1 MAAGDPGT
9 LKRNYSA
16 IAVETTLTAAL
27 SSQAQGDAN
36 TSFVVASISGF
47 PSTFPYTLLVDP
59 DTNKEEV
66 LTVYDGVG
74 TSLRVYRGQDGTQAP
89 AHSAG
94 ATVRHGISAREFKEL
109 QTHISAR
116 GFASD
121 SGILNNVDTHV
132 HGIATGEGDV
142 VGTLKTQTLTNKTL
156 TSPAVSGLTLTDGS
170 VVFEGATADA
180 YETTLAVTDPTAD
193 RTITLPNVTGTVA
206 ILDAAQTLSNK
217 TLTSDTLGSDL
228 AAGGFKVT
236 GLGTPSSNADA
247 ATKLY
252 VDTQV
257 SNLVDSAPGT
267 LDTLNELA
275 AALGDDPNFATTITN
290 SLAAKLSLSG
300 GTMTGAI
307 AMGANKITGL
317 ATPESSTDAA
327 NKGYI
332 DTQTTSAAASATA
345 AALSASSAATSA
357 SSAASSATA
366 ANSSFVAVTG
376 LTGAGL
382 VRDMGS
388 ITVTDTTSTTYVNIA
403 TVAAAAASSA
413 SAAATSASS
422 AATSASSAA
431 TSASAANTSANNA
444 SASSAQAAVS
454 ASSASVSA
462 TAAATSA
469 TSAATSATSAAASAT
484 AAATSATS
492 AAASALSAATSETN
506 ATASASLANNWA
518 TLTSGPVAGGEY
530 SAKYHAQLSA
540 TSATASASSASAAA
554 TSATS
559 AAASATAAATSAASA
574 ATSASSAA
582 ASASLLGSAILA
594 TIADAKGDLIVASAA
609 DTVTRL
615 AVGTD
620 GYLLTASSTATN
632 GVTWA
637 AAPVSLPSQTGNG
650 GKYLTTDGSTA
661 SWAAITTD
669 PLPNVLLMMGA

>member
-27 SSQAQGDAN
+27 ASQSQGDAN
-36 TSFVVASISGF
+36 TSFVIASVSGF
-47 PSTFPYTLLVDP
+47 PSSFPYSLLVDP

-66 LTVYDGVG
+66 VTVYGGSG
-74 TSLRVYRGQDGTQAP
+74 TTLQVYRGQDNTQAV

-94 ATVRHGISAREFKEL
+94 ATIRHGISAREFKEL

-116 GFASD
+116 GFVSD

-142 VGTLKTQTLTNKTL
+142 VGTLKTQTLASKTL
-156 TSPAVSGLTLTDGS
+156 TSPLVSGLTLTDAS
-170 VVFEGATADA
+170 IVFEGATADA
-180 YETTLAVTDPTAD
+180 FETTLTVTDPTSD

-206 ILDAAQTLSNK
+206 ILDAAQILSNK

-236 GLGTPSSNADA
+236 GLATPSANADA

-257 SNLVDSAPGT
+257 SNLVASAPGT

-275 AALGDDPNFATTITN
+275 EALGDDPNFATTMTN
-290 SLAAKLSLSG
+290 ALAAKLSLAG

-307 AMGANKITGL
+307 AMGTNKITGL
-317 ATPESSTDAA
+317 GTPTASTDAA
-327 NKGYI
+327 NKDYI
-332 DTQTTSAAASATA
+332 DTMASSAGASSTA
-345 AALSASSAATSA
+345 AALSAASAATSA
-357 SSAASSATA
+357 SSAANSATA
-366 ANSSFVAVTG
+366 ANSSFVSVTG

-382 VRDMGS
+382 VRNMGS
-388 ITVTDTTSTTYVNIA
+388 ITVTDTTSTTYINIA
-403 TVAAAAASSA
+403 TVAGAADTSAAAAASSA
-413 SAAATSASS
+413 SASATSAGQAATSASS

-431 TSASAANTSANNA
+431 TSAS
-444 SASSAQAAVS
+444 
-454 ASSASVSA
+454 
-462 TAAATSA
+462 
-469 TSAATSATSAAASAT
+469 SAAASA
-484 AAATSATS
+484 ATI
-492 AAASALSAATSETN
+492 
-506 ATASASLANNWA
+506 
-518 TLTSGPVAGGEY
+518 
-530 SAKYHAQLSA
+530 
-540 TSATASASSASAAA
+540 
-554 TSATS
+554 
-559 AAASATAAATSAASA
+559 
-574 ATSASSAA
+574 
-582 ASASLLGSAILA
+582 GSAILA
-594 TIADAKGDLIVASAA
+594 TVADAKGDLLVASAA
-609 DTVTRL
+609 DTITRL

-620 GYLLTASSTATN
+620 GFLLTAASTATN

-661 SWAAITTD
+661 SWAATSAD
-669 PLPNVLLMMGA
+669 PLPSVFLMMGA

>member
-1 MAAGDPGT
+1 MAAGDPGI

-16 IAVETTLTAAL
+16 IAVETTLSAAI
-27 SSQAQGDAN
+27 SSQASGDAN
-36 TSFVVASISGF
+36 TSFVVASVSGF

-66 LTVYDGVG
+66 LTVYAGAG
-74 TSLRVYRGQDGTQAP
+74 TSLSVYRGQDGSAAP

-116 GFASD
+116 GFVND

-142 VGTLKTQTLTNKTL
+142 VGTLKEQTLANKTL
-156 TSPAVSGLTLTDGS
+156 TAPVISGLVLPDAS
-170 VVFEGATADA
+170 IVFEGATADD
-180 YETTLAVTDPTAD
+180 YETTLTVADPTAD
-193 RTITLPNVTGTVA
+193 RTITLPDVAGTVA

-257 SNLVDSAPGT
+257 SSLVDSAPGT

-317 ATPESSTDAA
+317 AAPEASTDAA
-327 NKGYI
+327 NKDYI
-332 DTQTTSAAASATA
+332 DTMATSAGASATA

-357 SSAASSATA
+357 SSAAGSATA

-376 LTGAGL
+376 LTGSGL
-382 VRDMGS
+382 VRDMGE
-388 ITVTDTTSTTYVNIA
+388 ITVTDTTSTTYINIA
-403 TVAAAAASSA
+403 TVAASAATSASS
-413 SAAATSASS
+413 AATSASS

-444 SASSAQAAVS
+444 SASSSQAAVS
-454 ASSASVSA
+454 ASSAAASATAAATSETNAAASATTASNSAATASTSAGQAVSSASAAATSASLSVSSA
-462 TAAATSA
+462 TLSATSAGAAATSA
-469 TSAATSATSAAASAT
+469 TSAALSETNAATSASSASASAT

-492 AAASALSAATSETN
+492 AAD
-506 ATASASLANNWA
+506 
-518 TLTSGPVAGGEY
+518 
-530 SAKYHAQLSA
+530 
-540 TSATASASSASAAA
+540 SASAAA
-554 TSATS
+554 SYIPAISAGVNGYFLTNNG
-559 AAASATAAATSAASA
+559 
-574 ATSASSAA
+574 TSASWANLSDW
-582 ASASLLGSAILA
+582 G
-594 TIADAKGDLIVASAA
+594 TI
-609 DTVTRL
+609 
-615 AVGTD
+615 
-620 GYLLTASSTATN
+620 
-632 GVTWA
+632 
-637 AAPVSLPSQTGNG
+637 
-650 GKYLTTDGSTA
+650 
-661 SWAAITTD
+661 
-669 PLPNVLLMMGA
+669 

>member
-16 IAVETTLTAAL
+16 IAVETTLTSAL
-27 SSQAQGDAN
+27 ASQSQGDAN
-36 TSFVVASISGF
+36 TSFVVASVSGF
-47 PSTFPYTLLVDP
+47 PSSFPYTLLVDP

-66 LTVYDGVG
+66 VTVYGGAG
-74 TSLRVYRGQDGTQAP
+74 TTLQVYRGQDNTQAV

-109 QTHISAR
+109 QTHIAAR

-156 TSPAVSGLTLTDGS
+156 TSPAVSGLTLTDAS
-170 VVFEGATADA
+170 IVFEGATADA
-180 YETTLAVTDPTAD
+180 FETTLTVTDPTSD

-217 TLTSDTLGSDL
+217 TLTSDTLVSDL

-236 GLGTPSSNADA
+236 GLGTPSSTADA
-247 ATKLY
+247 ATKGY

-257 SNLVDSAPGT
+257 SSLVDSAPGT

-290 SLAAKLSLSG
+290 SLAGKLSLTG

-307 AMGANKITGL
+307 AMGTNKITGL
-317 ATPESSTDAA
+317 GTPTASTDAA
-327 NKGYI
+327 NKDYI
-332 DTQTTSAAASATA
+332 DTMATSAGASATA
-345 AALSASSAATSA
+345 SAASAAAAATSA
-357 SSAASSATA
+357 TSAASSATA

-376 LTGAGL
+376 LTGAGI

-388 ITVTDTTSTTYVNIA
+388 IDELDTTTTTYINIA
-403 TVAAAAASSA
+403 TVAAS
-413 SAAATSASS
+413 AATSASS

-431 TSASAANTSANNA
+431 TSASSASASASAANTSANNA

-454 ASSASVSA
+454 ASSASISATAAGTSATNAATSATSAATSA

-469 TSAATSATSAAASAT
+469 ASASVSASSASVSASASASSASLSASSATLSATSASAAATSATSAAASAT

-492 AAASALSAATSETN
+492 AAASAT
-506 ATASASLANNWA
+506 
-518 TLTSGPVAGGEY
+518 
-530 SAKYHAQLSA
+530 
-540 TSATASASSASAAA
+540 AAA

-559 AAASATAAATSAASA
+559 AAASATAAAGYIPTISAGVNGYFLTNNG
-574 ATSASSAA
+574 TSASWANLS
-582 ASASLLGSAILA
+582 
-594 TIADAKGDLIVASAA
+594 DW
-609 DTVTRL
+609 
-615 AVGTD
+615 GT
-620 GYLLTASSTATN
+620 L
-632 GVTWA
+632 
-637 AAPVSLPSQTGNG
+637 
-650 GKYLTTDGSTA
+650 
-661 SWAAITTD
+661 
-669 PLPNVLLMMGA
+669 

>member
-16 IAVETTLTAAL
+16 IAVETTLTSAL
-27 SSQAQGDAN
+27 ASQSQGDSN
-36 TSFVVASISGF
+36 TSFVVASVSGF
-47 PSTFPYTLLVDP
+47 PSSFPYTLLVDP

-66 LTVYDGVG
+66 VTVYGGAG
-74 TSLRVYRGQDGTQAP
+74 TTLQVYRGQDNTQAV

-94 ATVRHGISAREFKEL
+94 ATIRHGISAREFKEL
-109 QTHISAR
+109 QTHIAAR

-142 VGTLKTQTLTNKTL
+142 VGTLKTQTLASKTL
-156 TSPAVSGLTLTDGS
+156 TSPLVSGLTLTDAS
-170 VVFEGATADA
+170 IVFEGATADA
-180 YETTLAVTDPTAD
+180 FETTLTVVDPTVD

-257 SNLVDSAPGT
+257 SSLVDSAPGT

-290 SLAAKLSLSG
+290 SLAAKLSLTG

-307 AMGANKITGL
+307 AMGTNKITGL
-317 ATPESSTDAA
+317 GTPTASTDAA
-327 NKGYI
+327 NKDYI
-332 DTQTTSAAASATA
+332 DTMATSAGASATA
-345 AALSASSAATSA
+345 AAASAAAAATSA
-357 SSAASSATA
+357 TSAASSATA

-382 VRDMGS
+382 VRDMGD
-388 ITVTDTTSTTYVNIA
+388 ITELDTTTTTYINIA
-403 TVAAAAASSA
+403 TVSAAAASSA
-413 SAAATSASS
+413 SAAATSAAS
-422 AATSASSAA
+422 AATSATSAA
-431 TSASAANTSANNA
+431 ASATAANTSANNA
-444 SASSAQAAVS
+444 SASSAQAAIS
-454 ASSASVSA
+454 ASSAATSASAAATSA
-462 TAAATSA
+462 TNAATSAASAATSA
-469 TSAATSATSAAASAT
+469 TSAATSASSASA
-484 AAATSATS
+484 
-492 AAASALSAATSETN
+492 SESS

-540 TSATASASSASAAA
+540 SSASASASSASAAA

-559 AAASATAAATSAASA
+559 AAASATAAATSATSASASATAA
-574 ATSASSAA
+574 ATSATSAA
-582 ASASLLGSAILA
+582 ASAS
-594 TIADAKGDLIVASAA
+594 
-609 DTVTRL
+609 
-615 AVGTD
+615 
-620 GYLLTASSTATN
+620 
-632 GVTWA
+632 A
-637 AAPVSLPSQTGNG
+637 AAGYIPAISAGVNG
-650 GKYLTTDGSTA
+650 YFLTNNGTSA
-661 SWAAITTD
+661 SWANLSDWGTI
-669 PLPNVLLMMGA
+669 

>member
-16 IAVETTLTAAL
+16 IAVETTLGAAL
-27 SSQAQGDAN
+27 ASQSQGDPN
-36 TSFVVASISGF
+36 TSFVVISTSGF

-66 LTVYDGVG
+66 VTVYAGAG
-74 TSLRVYRGQDGTQAP
+74 TTLQVYRGQDNTQAV
-89 AHSAG
+89 AHAAG
-94 ATVRHGISAREFKEL
+94 ATIRHGISAREFKEL
-109 QTHISAR
+109 QTHIAAR

-121 SGILNNVDTHV
+121 SGILSGVDTHV

-142 VGTLKTQTLTNKTL
+142 VGTLKAQTLTQKTL
-156 TSPAVSGLTLTDGS
+156 TSPLVSGLTLTDAS
-170 VVFEGATADA
+170 IVFEGATADA
-180 YETTLAVTDPTAD
+180 FETTLTVTDPTVD

-257 SNLVDSAPGT
+257 SNLVASAPGT

-275 AALGDDPNFATTITN
+275 EALGDDPNFATTMTN
-290 SLAAKLSLSG
+290 ALAGKLSLTG

-307 AMGANKITGL
+307 AMGTNKITGL
-317 ATPESSTDAA
+317 GTPTASTDAA
-327 NKGYI
+327 NKDYI
-332 DTQTTSAAASATA
+332 DTMATSAGASATA
-345 AALSASSAATSA
+345 AAASAAAAATSA
-357 SSAASSATA
+357 TSAASSATA

-382 VRDMGS
+382 VRDMGD
-388 ITVTDTTSTTYVNIA
+388 ITVTDTTATTYINIA
-403 TVAAAAASSA
+403 TVSAAAASSA

-492 AAASALSAATSETN
+492 AGSSETS

-530 SAKYHAQLSA
+530 SAKYHSQLSA

-559 AAASATAAATSAASA
+559 AAASATAAATSA
-574 ATSASSAA
+574 TSAA
-582 ASASLLGSAILA
+582 ASATAAATSATSA
-594 TIADAKGDLIVASAA
+594 AASA
-609 DTVTRL
+609 T
-615 AVGTD
+615 
-620 GYLLTASSTATN
+620 
-632 GVTWA
+632 A
-637 AAPVSLPSQTGNG
+637 AAGYIPTISAGVNG
-650 GKYLTTDGSTA
+650 YFLTNNGTSA
-661 SWAAITTD
+661 SWANLSDWGTI
-669 PLPNVLLMMGA
+669 

>member
-27 SSQAQGDAN
+27 ASQAQGDAN
-36 TSFVVASISGF
+36 TSFVIASVSGF
-47 PSTFPYTLLVDP
+47 PSSFPYTLLVDP

-66 LTVYDGVG
+66 VTVYGGSG
-74 TSLRVYRGQDGTQAP
+74 TTLQVYRGQDNTQAV

-94 ATVRHGISAREFKEL
+94 ATIRHGISAREFKEL
-109 QTHISAR
+109 QTHIAAR

-142 VGTLKTQTLTNKTL
+142 VGTLKTQTLASKTL
-156 TSPAVSGLTLTDGS
+156 TSPLVSGLTLTDAS
-170 VVFEGATADA
+170 IVFEGATADA
-180 YETTLAVTDPTAD
+180 FETTLTVTDPTSD

-236 GLGTPSSNADA
+236 GLGTPSSTADA
-247 ATKLY
+247 ATKGY

-257 SNLVDSAPGT
+257 SSLVDSAPGT

-290 SLAAKLSLSG
+290 SLAGKLSLTG

-307 AMGANKITGL
+307 AMGTNKITGL
-317 ATPESSTDAA
+317 GTPTASTDAA
-327 NKGYI
+327 NKDYI
-332 DTQTTSAAASATA
+332 DTMATSAGASATA

-357 SSAASSATA
+357 TSAASSATA

-382 VRDMGS
+382 VRDMGE

-403 TVAAAAASSA
+403 TVSAAAASSA

-431 TSASAANTSANNA
+431 TSASDANTSANNA
-444 SASSAQAAVS
+444 SASSSQAAVS
-454 ASSASVSA
+454 ASSAA
-462 TAAATSA
+462 T
-469 TSAATSATSAAASAT
+469 SAT

-492 AAASALSAATSETN
+492 AAASATTASNSAATASTSAGQA
-506 ATASASLANNWA
+506 ATSATSSAASATLANDWA

-530 SAKYHAQLSA
+530 SAKYHSQLSA

-559 AAASATAAATSAASA
+559 AAASATAAATSATSASASATAA
-574 ATSASSAA
+574 ATSATSAA
-582 ASASLLGSAILA
+582 ASA
-594 TIADAKGDLIVASAA
+594 T
-609 DTVTRL
+609 
-615 AVGTD
+615 
-620 GYLLTASSTATN
+620 
-632 GVTWA
+632 A
-637 AAPVSLPSQTGNG
+637 AAGYIPTISAGVNG
-650 GKYLTTDGSTA
+650 YFLTNNGTSA
-661 SWAAITTD
+661 SWANLSDWGTI
-669 PLPNVLLMMGA
+669 

>member
-16 IAVETTLTAAL
+16 IAVETTLGAAL
-27 SSQAQGDAN
+27 ASQSQGDPN
-36 TSFVVASISGF
+36 TSFVVVSTSGF
-47 PSTFPYTLLVDP
+47 PGTFPYTLLVDP

-66 LTVYDGVG
+66 VTVYGGAG
-74 TSLRVYRGQDGTQAP
+74 TTLQVYRGQDNTQAV
-89 AHSAG
+89 AHAAG
-94 ATVRHGISAREFKEL
+94 ATIRHGISAREFKEL
-109 QTHISAR
+109 QTHIAAR

-121 SGILNNVDTHV
+121 SGILSGVDTHV

-156 TSPAVSGLTLTDGS
+156 TAPIISGLVLPDAS
-170 VVFEGATADA
+170 IVFEGATADA
-180 YETTLAVTDPTAD
+180 FETTLTVVDPTVD

-257 SNLVDSAPGT
+257 SNLVASAPGT

-275 AALGDDPNFATTITN
+275 EALGDDPNFATTMTN
-290 SLAAKLSLSG
+290 ALAGKLSLTG

-317 ATPESSTDAA
+317 GTPTASTDAA
-327 NKGYI
+327 NKDYI
-332 DTQTTSAAASATA
+332 DTMASSAGASATA
-345 AALSASSAATSA
+345 AAASAAAASTSA
-357 SSAASSATA
+357 TSAASSATA

-376 LTGAGL
+376 LTGAGI

-388 ITVTDTTSTTYVNIA
+388 IDELDTTTTTYINIA
-403 TVAAAAASSA
+403 TVSAAAASSA

-422 AATSASSAA
+422 ATTSASSAA

-444 SASSAQAAVS
+444 SASSAQAAIS

-492 AAASALSAATSETN
+492 AAASETS

-530 SAKYHAQLSA
+530 SAKYHSQLSA

-559 AAASATAAATSAASA
+559 AAASATAAATSATSAAASATAA
-574 ATSASSAA
+574 ATSATSAA
-582 ASASLLGSAILA
+582 ASAS
-594 TIADAKGDLIVASAA
+594 
-609 DTVTRL
+609 
-615 AVGTD
+615 
-620 GYLLTASSTATN
+620 
-632 GVTWA
+632 A
-637 AAPVSLPSQTGNG
+637 AASYIPAISAGVNG
-650 GKYLTTDGSTA
+650 YFLTNNGTSA
-661 SWAAITTD
+661 SWANLSDWGTI
-669 PLPNVLLMMGA
+669 

>member
-1 MAAGDPGT
+1 MAAGDPGV

-27 SSQAQGDAN
+27 ASQSQGDAN

-47 PSTFPYTLLVDP
+47 PSSFPYSLLVDP

-66 LTVYDGVG
+66 VTVYDGSG
-74 TSLRVYRGQDGTQAP
+74 TTLKVYRGADGTQAV

-109 QTHISAR
+109 QTHIAAR

-121 SGILNNVDTHV
+121 SVILGNADQTHV

-142 VGTLKTQTLTNKTL
+142 VGTLKAQTLTQKTL
-156 TSPAVSGLTLTDGS
+156 TSPLVSGLTLTDAS
-170 VVFEGATADA
+170 VIFEGATADA
-180 YETTLAVTDPTAD
+180 YETTLTVADPTAD

-206 ILDAAQTLSNK
+206 ILDAPQTLSNK
-217 TLTSDTLGSDL
+217 TLSSDTLGSDL
-228 AAGGFKVT
+228 AAGGYKVT
-236 GLGTPSSNADA
+236 GLGTPSSDADS
-247 ATKLY
+247 ATKKY
-252 VDTQV
+252 VDDKV
-257 SNLVDSAPGT
+257 SALVASAPGT

-275 AALGDDPNFATTITN
+275 EALGDDPNFATTMTN
-290 SLAAKLSLSG
+290 ALAAKLSLSG

-317 ATPESSTDAA
+317 ATPTSPTDAA
-327 NKGYI
+327 NKDYI
-332 DTQTTSAAASATA
+332 DSMATSAGASATA

-357 SSAASSATA
+357 GSAATSASSAAA
-366 ANSSFVAVTG
+366 SFVSVTG

-388 ITVTDTTSTTYVNIA
+388 VVDLDTTSTTYINIA
-403 TVAAAAASSA
+403 TVAASAATSASS
-413 SAAATSASS
+413 AATSASS

-454 ASSASVSA
+454 ASSASASASAAATSETNAAASAVTASNSAA
-462 TAAATSA
+462 TASTSAGQAVTSA
-469 TSAATSATSAAASAT
+469 TSAATSASLSASSAT
-484 AAATSATS
+484 LSASSAT
-492 AAASALSAATSETN
+492 L
-506 ATASASLANNWA
+506 
-518 TLTSGPVAGGEY
+518 
-530 SAKYHAQLSA
+530 
-540 TSATASASSASAAA
+540 SASSASASATSAGQAA
-554 TSATS
+554 TSAS
-559 AAASATAAATSAASA
+559 SAATSAASA

-582 ASASLLGSAILA
+582 ASASLLGTAILA
-594 TIADAKGDLIVASAA
+594 TLVDAKGDLIVASAS
-609 DTVTRL
+609 DTVARL

-637 AAPVSLPSQTGNG
+637 AAPVSLPSQSGNG

-661 SWAAITTD
+661 SWASIVTD

>member
-27 SSQAQGDAN
+27 SSQSQGDAN
-36 TSFVVASISGF
+36 TSFVVASVSGF

-66 LTVYDGVG
+66 LTVYDGTG

-109 QTHISAR
+109 QTHIAAR

-121 SGILNNVDTHV
+121 SSILNNVDTHV

-257 SNLVDSAPGT
+257 SSLVDSAPGT

-317 ATPESSTDAA
+317 ATPEASTDAA

-332 DTQTTSAAASATA
+332 DTMASSAGASATA
-345 AALSASSAATSA
+345 AAASAAAAATSA
-357 SSAASSATA
+357 TSAANSATA

-376 LTGAGL
+376 LTGAGI
-382 VRDMGS
+382 VRDMGD
-388 ITVTDTTSTTYVNIA
+388 ITVTDTTATTYINIA
-403 TVAAAAASSA
+403 TVSAAAASSA

-492 AAASALSAATSETN
+492 AAASESS

-530 SAKYHAQLSA
+530 SAKYHSQLSA

-559 AAASATAAATSAASA
+559 AAASATAAATSATSAAASATAA
-574 ATSASSAA
+574 ATSATSAA
-582 ASASLLGSAILA
+582 ASASAAASYIPAISA
-594 TIADAKGDLIVASAA
+594 G
-609 DTVTRL
+609 
-615 AVGTD
+615 
-620 GYLLTASSTATN
+620 TN
-632 GVTWA
+632 GYFLTN
-637 AAPVSLPSQTGNG
+637 NG
-650 GKYLTTDGSTA
+650 TSA
-661 SWAAITTD
+661 SWANLSDWGTI
-669 PLPNVLLMMGA
+669 

>member
-16 IAVETTLTAAL
+16 IAVETTLTSAL
-27 SSQAQGDAN
+27 ASQSQGDSN
-36 TSFVVASISGF
+36 TSFVVASVSGF
-47 PSTFPYTLLVDP
+47 PSSFPYTLLVDP

-66 LTVYDGVG
+66 VTVYGGAG
-74 TSLRVYRGQDGTQAP
+74 TTLQVYRGQDNTQAV

-94 ATVRHGISAREFKEL
+94 ATIRHGISAREFKEL
-109 QTHISAR
+109 QTHIAAR

-142 VGTLKTQTLTNKTL
+142 VGTLKTQTLTSKTL
-156 TSPAVSGLTLTDGS
+156 TSPLVSGLTLTDAS
-170 VVFEGATADA
+170 IVFEGATADA
-180 YETTLAVTDPTAD
+180 HETTLTVAEPTSD

-257 SNLVDSAPGT
+257 SNLVASAPGT

-275 AALGDDPNFATTITN
+275 EALGDDPNFATTMTN
-290 SLAAKLSLSG
+290 ALAGKLSLTG
-300 GTMTGAI
+300 GTMSGAI
-307 AMGANKITGL
+307 AMGTNKITGL
-317 ATPESSTDAA
+317 GTPTASTDAA
-327 NKGYI
+327 NKDYI
-332 DTQTTSAAASATA
+332 DTMATSAGASATA
-345 AALSASSAATSA
+345 AAASAAAAATSA
-357 SSAASSATA
+357 GSAANSATA
-366 ANSSFVAVTG
+366 ANSSFVSVTG
-376 LTGAGL
+376 LTGSGL
-382 VRDMGS
+382 VRDMGE
-388 ITVTDTTSTTYVNIA
+388 ITSTDTTTTTYINIA
-403 TVAAAAASSA
+403 TVAASAATSASS
-413 SAAATSASS
+413 AATSASS

-444 SASSAQAAVS
+444 SASSAQAAIS
-454 ASSASVSA
+454 ASSAATSA
-462 TAAATSA
+462 TAAATSATNAATSAASAATSA
-469 TSAATSATSAAASAT
+469 TSAATSASSASA
-484 AAATSATS
+484 
-492 AAASALSAATSETN
+492 SESS

-540 TSATASASSASAAA
+540 SSASASASSASAAA

-559 AAASATAAATSAASA
+559 AAASATAAATSATSAAASATAA
-574 ATSASSAA
+574 ATSATSAA
-582 ASASLLGSAILA
+582 ASAS
-594 TIADAKGDLIVASAA
+594 
-609 DTVTRL
+609 
-615 AVGTD
+615 
-620 GYLLTASSTATN
+620 
-632 GVTWA
+632 A
-637 AAPVSLPSQTGNG
+637 AASYIPAISAGVNG
-650 GKYLTTDGSTA
+650 YFLTNNGTSA
-661 SWAAITTD
+661 SWANLSDWGTI
-669 PLPNVLLMMGA
+669 

>member
-16 IAVETTLTAAL
+16 IAVETTLGAAL
-27 SSQAQGDAN
+27 ASQSQGDPN

-66 LTVYDGVG
+66 VTVYDGAS
-74 TSLRVYRGQDGTQAP
+74 TTLKVYRGQDGTQAV
-89 AHSAG
+89 AHAAG
-94 ATVRHGISAREFKEL
+94 ATIRHGISAREFKEL
-109 QTHISAR
+109 QTHIAAR

-121 SGILNNVDTHV
+121 SGILSGVDTHV

-142 VGTLKTQTLTNKTL
+142 VGTLKTQTLSGKTMSTTNNTFTGVATLAGTETLTNKTL
-156 TSPAVSGLTLTDGS
+156 TTPIVDGS
-170 VVFEGATADA
+170 GIVFEGATADA
-180 YETTLAVTDPTAD
+180 FETTLTVVDPTSD

-228 AAGGFKVT
+228 AAGGYKVT
-236 GLGTPSSNADA
+236 GLGAPSSNADA

-257 SNLVDSAPGT
+257 ANLVDSAPGA

-275 AALGDDPNFATTITN
+275 AALGDDANFSTTMTN
-290 SLAAKLSLSG
+290 ALAGKLSLSG

-317 ATPESSTDAA
+317 GTPTSSDDAA
-327 NKGYI
+327 TKGYI

-345 AALSASSAATSA
+345 AALSASAAATSA
-357 SSAASSATA
+357 TAAASSATA

-382 VRDMGS
+382 VRNMGS
-388 ITVTDTTSTTYVNIA
+388 ITVTDTTSTTYINIA
-403 TVAAAAASSA
+403 TVSAAAASSA
-413 SAAATSASS
+413 AAAATSAL
-422 AATSASSAA
+422 A
-431 TSASAANTSANNA
+431 
-444 SASSAQAAVS
+444 
-454 ASSASVSA
+454 
-462 TAAATSA
+462 
-469 TSAATSATSAAASAT
+469 
-484 AAATSATS
+484 
-492 AAASALSAATSETN
+492 AATSETN
-506 ATASASLANNWA
+506 ASASAALANDWA
-518 TLTSGPVAGGEY
+518 TKTTGTVAGGEY
-530 SAKYHAQLSA
+530 SAKYHAQAAAS
-540 TSATASASSASAAA
+540 SASSASV
-554 TSATS
+554 
-559 AAASATAAATSAASA
+559 
-574 ATSASSAA
+574 SASSAA
-582 ASASLLGSAILA
+582 ISAAAAASAIQA
-594 TIADAKGDLIVASAA
+594 TIVDAKGDLLVASAA

-637 AAPVSLPSQTGNG
+637 AAPVSLPSQSGNG

-669 PLPNVLLMMGA
+669 PLPSVLMMMGA

>member
-16 IAVETTLTAAL
+16 IAVETTLGAAL
-27 SSQAQGDAN
+27 ASQSQGDSN
-36 TSFVVASISGF
+36 TSFVVVSTSGF

-66 LTVYDGVG
+66 VTVYGGAG
-74 TSLRVYRGQDGTQAP
+74 TTLQVYRGQDNTQAV
-89 AHSAG
+89 AHAAG
-94 ATVRHGISAREFKEL
+94 ATIRHGISAREFKEL
-109 QTHISAR
+109 QTHIAAR

-121 SGILNNVDTHV
+121 SSILSGVDTHV

-156 TSPAVSGLTLTDGS
+156 TSPSVSGLTLTDAS
-170 VVFEGATADA
+170 IVFEGATADA
-180 YETTLAVTDPTAD
+180 YETTLTVTDPTAD

-228 AAGGFKVT
+228 AAGGYKVT
-236 GLGTPSSNADA
+236 GLGTPSSNGDA

-252 VDTQV
+252 VDQQV

-332 DTQTTSAAASATA
+332 DTMASSAGASATA
-345 AALSASSAATSA
+345 AAASAAAAATSA
-357 SSAASSATA
+357 TSAASSATA

-382 VRDMGS
+382 VRDMGG
-388 ITVTDTTSTTYVNIA
+388 IDELDTTTTTYVNIA

-413 SAAATSASS
+413 ATAATSAAAAATSATS
-422 AATSASSAA
+422 AAASA
-431 TSASAANTSANNA
+431 TAANTSANNA
-444 SASSAQAAVS
+444 SASSTQAAIS

-462 TAAATSA
+462 TA
-469 TSAATSATSAAASAT
+469 AATSATSAAASAT

-492 AAASALSAATSETN
+492 AATSATNAAASSAS

-518 TLTSGPVAGGEY
+518 TLTSGPVAGGEF
-530 SAKYHAQLSA
+530 SAKYHSQLSA

-559 AAASATAAATSAASA
+559 AAASATAAATSA
-574 ATSASSAA
+574 TSAA
-582 ASASLLGSAILA
+582 ASATAAATSATSA
-594 TIADAKGDLIVASAA
+594 AASA
-609 DTVTRL
+609 T
-615 AVGTD
+615 
-620 GYLLTASSTATN
+620 
-632 GVTWA
+632 A
-637 AAPVSLPSQTGNG
+637 AASYIPTISAGVNG
-650 GKYLTTDGSTA
+650 YFLTNNGTSA
-661 SWAAITTD
+661 SWANLSDWGTI
-669 PLPNVLLMMGA
+669 

>member
-16 IAVETTLTAAL
+16 IAVETTLGAAL
-27 SSQAQGDAN
+27 ASQSQGDPN
-36 TSFVVASISGF
+36 TSFVVISTSGF
-47 PSTFPYTLLVDP
+47 PSTFPYSLLVDP

-66 LTVYDGVG
+66 VTVYGGSG
-74 TSLRVYRGQDGTQAP
+74 TTLQVYRGQDSTQAV
-89 AHSAG
+89 AHAAG
-94 ATVRHGISAREFKEL
+94 ATIRHGISAREFKEL
-109 QTHISAR
+109 QTHIAAR

-121 SGILNNVDTHV
+121 SGILSGVDTHV

-142 VGTLKTQTLTNKTL
+142 VGTLKAQTLTQKTL
-156 TSPAVSGLTLTDGS
+156 TSPLVSGLTLTDAS
-170 VVFEGATADA
+170 IVFEGATANA
-180 YETTLAVTDPTAD
+180 FETTLQVADPTAD
-193 RTITLPNVTGTVA
+193 RTITLPDVAGTVA

-252 VDTQV
+252 VDQQV

-307 AMGANKITGL
+307 AMGTNKITGL
-317 ATPESSTDAA
+317 GTPTASTDAA
-327 NKGYI
+327 NKDYI
-332 DTQTTSAAASATA
+332 DTMASSAGASATA
-345 AALSASSAATSA
+345 AAASAAAAATSAGSAATSA
-357 SSAASSATA
+357 SSAAA
-366 ANSSFVAVTG
+366 SFVSVTG

-382 VRDMGS
+382 VRDMGG
-388 ITVTDTTSTTYVNIA
+388 IDELDTTTTTYVNIA

-422 AATSASSAA
+422 AATSASSAS

-492 AAASALSAATSETN
+492 AGSSETS
-506 ATASASLANNWA
+506 ATASAILANNWA

-530 SAKYHAQLSA
+530 SAKYHSQLSA

-559 AAASATAAATSAASA
+559 AAASATAAATSATSAAASATAA
-574 ATSASSAA
+574 ATSATSAA
-582 ASASLLGSAILA
+582 ASAS
-594 TIADAKGDLIVASAA
+594 
-609 DTVTRL
+609 
-615 AVGTD
+615 
-620 GYLLTASSTATN
+620 
-632 GVTWA
+632 A
-637 AAPVSLPSQTGNG
+637 AASYIPAISAGVNG
-650 GKYLTTDGSTA
+650 YFLTNNGTSA
-661 SWAAITTD
+661 SWANLSDWGTI
-669 PLPNVLLMMGA
+669 

>member
-16 IAVETTLTAAL
+16 IAVETTLTSAL
-27 SSQAQGDAN
+27 ASQSQGDSN
-36 TSFVVASISGF
+36 TSFVVASVSGF
-47 PSTFPYTLLVDP
+47 PSSFPYTLLVDP

-66 LTVYDGVG
+66 VTIYGGSG
-74 TSLRVYRGQDGTQAP
+74 TTLQAYRGQDNTQAV

-94 ATVRHGISAREFKEL
+94 ATIRHGISAREFKEL
-109 QTHISAR
+109 QTHIAAR

-142 VGTLKTQTLTNKTL
+142 VGTLKSQTLASKTL
-156 TSPAVSGLTLTDGS
+156 TSPLVSGLTLTDAS
-170 VVFEGATADA
+170 IVFEGATADA
-180 YETTLAVTDPTAD
+180 FETTLTVTDPTSD

-257 SNLVDSAPGT
+257 SSLVDSAPGT

-290 SLAAKLSLSG
+290 SLAAKLSLTG
-300 GTMTGAI
+300 GTMSGAI
-307 AMGANKITGL
+307 AMGTNKITGL
-317 ATPESSTDAA
+317 GTPTASTDAA
-327 NKGYI
+327 NKDYI
-332 DTQTTSAAASATA
+332 DTMATSAGASATA
-345 AALSASSAATSA
+345 AAASAAAAATSA
-357 SSAASSATA
+357 TSAASSATA

-376 LTGAGL
+376 LTGSGL
-382 VRDMGS
+382 VRDMGE
-388 ITVTDTTSTTYVNIA
+388 ITVTDTTSTTYINIA
-403 TVAAAAASSA
+403 TVAAS
-413 SAAATSASS
+413 AATSASS
-422 AATSASSAA
+422 AATSASSASTSASSAA

-444 SASSAQAAVS
+444 SASSAQAAIS
-454 ASSASVSA
+454 ASSAA
-462 TAAATSA
+462 T
-469 TSAATSATSAAASAT
+469 SAT

-492 AAASALSAATSETN
+492 AAASATTASNSAATASTSAGQA
-506 ATASASLANNWA
+506 ATSATSSAASATLANDWA

-530 SAKYHAQLSA
+530 SSKYHAQLSA

-559 AAASATAAATSAASA
+559 AAASATAAATSATSASASATAA
-574 ATSASSAA
+574 ATSATSAA
-582 ASASLLGSAILA
+582 ASA
-594 TIADAKGDLIVASAA
+594 T
-609 DTVTRL
+609 
-615 AVGTD
+615 
-620 GYLLTASSTATN
+620 
-632 GVTWA
+632 A
-637 AAPVSLPSQTGNG
+637 AAGYIPTISAGVNG
-650 GKYLTTDGSTA
+650 YFLTNNGTSA
-661 SWAAITTD
+661 SWANLSDWGTI
-669 PLPNVLLMMGA
+669 

>member
-16 IAVETTLTAAL
+16 IAVETTLTSAL
-27 SSQAQGDAN
+27 ASQSQGDAN
-36 TSFVVASISGF
+36 TSFVVASVSGF
-47 PSTFPYTLLVDP
+47 PSSFPYTLLVDP

-66 LTVYDGVG
+66 VTVYGGAG
-74 TSLRVYRGQDGTQAP
+74 TTLQVYRGQDNTQAV

-109 QTHISAR
+109 QTHIAAR

-156 TSPAVSGLTLTDGS
+156 TSPAVSGLTLTDAS
-170 VVFEGATADA
+170 IVFEGATADA
-180 YETTLAVTDPTAD
+180 FETTLTVTDPTSD

-236 GLGTPSSNADA
+236 GLGTPSSTADA
-247 ATKLY
+247 ATKGY

-257 SNLVDSAPGT
+257 SSLVDSAPGT

-290 SLAAKLSLSG
+290 SLAGKLSLTG

-307 AMGANKITGL
+307 AMGTNKITGL
-317 ATPESSTDAA
+317 GTPTASTDAA
-327 NKGYI
+327 NKDYI
-332 DTQTTSAAASATA
+332 DTMATSAGASATA
-345 AALSASSAATSA
+345 SAASAAAAATSA
-357 SSAASSATA
+357 TSAASSATA

-376 LTGAGL
+376 LTGAGI

-388 ITVTDTTSTTYVNIA
+388 IDELDTTTTTYINIA
-403 TVAAAAASSA
+403 TVAAS
-413 SAAATSASS
+413 AATSASS

-431 TSASAANTSANNA
+431 TSASSASASASAANTSANNA

-454 ASSASVSA
+454 ASSASISATAAGTSATNAATSATSAATSA

-469 TSAATSATSAAASAT
+469 ASASVSASSASVSASASASSASLSASSATLSATSASAAATSATSAAASAT

-492 AAASALSAATSETN
+492 AAASAT
-506 ATASASLANNWA
+506 
-518 TLTSGPVAGGEY
+518 
-530 SAKYHAQLSA
+530 
-540 TSATASASSASAAA
+540 AAA

-559 AAASATAAATSAASA
+559 AAASATAAAGYIPTISAGVNGYFLTNNG
-574 ATSASSAA
+574 TSASWANLS
-582 ASASLLGSAILA
+582 
-594 TIADAKGDLIVASAA
+594 DW
-609 DTVTRL
+609 
-615 AVGTD
+615 GT
-620 GYLLTASSTATN
+620 L
-632 GVTWA
+632 
-637 AAPVSLPSQTGNG
+637 
-650 GKYLTTDGSTA
+650 
-661 SWAAITTD
+661 
-669 PLPNVLLMMGA
+669 